1 MNAKVRAAY
10 LSCCLLWGS
19 TWMFIKLGLRDL
31 PPLLFAGTRM
41 LLAAAV
47 LFPFAARSGLRGHG
61 RRALGWMAFVG
72 VLQIGIPYALLF
84 AGQQWVPSAF
94 AAVLFAT
101 FPVWLALV
109 ARLLLPDQLLTPRK
123 IAAALLGIAGVVLLQ
138 LPGLAGHAVSPLAI
152 AGAGL
157 VLTASVVVAFA
168 NVLVRRE
175 LGGSPAIVIAFV
187 QVFTGALLLLL
198 LSLGLERGRPASFTP
213 LAILAVTYLA
223 VLGTAVTYLFL
234 FWLIPR
240 VPMSAIGAIPLLDT
254 MVAVVLAAIVLREPL
269 GWPLLAGGALVLTG
283 AALAN
288 QVPAGPAPEAG

>member
-1 MNAKVRAAY
+1 MSARVRAAY
-10 LSCCLLWGS
+10 LACCLLWGS
-19 TWMFIKLGLRDL
+19 TWMVIKLGLRDL

-41 LLAAAV
+41 LIAAAV
-47 LFPFAARSGLRGHG
+47 LLPFAARAGLRGHG
-61 RRALGWMAFVG
+61 RRAVYWMAFVG

-84 AGQQWVPSAF
+84 AGQQWVPSGL

-109 ARLLLPDQLLTPRK
+109 ARVLLRDQPLTPRK
-123 IAAALLGIAGVVLLQ
+123 IAAAILGIAGVALLQ
-138 LPGLAGHAVSPLAI
+138 LPAIRGQALSPLAA
-152 AGAGL
+152 AGGAL
-157 VLTASVVVAFA
+157 VLGASVVVAFA

-175 LGGSPAIVIAFV
+175 LGAYPPIVIAFV
-187 QVFTGALLLLL
+187 QVLAGAVLLVALAAA
-198 LSLGLERGRPASFTP
+198 LERGRPASFTP
-213 LAILAVTYLA
+213 TAVFALFYLA

-240 VPMSAIGAIPLLDT
+240 VPLSAIGAIPLLDT
-254 MVAVVLAAIVLREPL
+254 TVAVILGTAVLGEAV

-288 QVPAGPAPEAG
+288 QAPVEPAPEAG